1 MSGAL
6 RDYRAERTFIE
17 TSDDPAEILGWM
29 QEYRAERREADDD
42 DRAELDALIEFAEDR
57 VVALKAARLAPKPA
71 PQPAPT
77 PAAPSVAPAPAA
89 PNRLP
94 EVRRTPVT
102 TLRHPVAP
110 LRPVETQPRPTV
122 SPLIEADDPELRELR
137 DRARKARLRQAA
149 AEAETARL
157 AEERAAAERERARM
171 EQERARRRD
180 QARRDAQEQER
191 IAAAAEAKAKAAAQS
206 RSVAASPAQTLQAPR
221 STLAAVRPGATPA
234 RVLQRPEPAA
244 IKAAAS
250 ADSTPLSRVF
260 EEALSRDVPRT
271 PRPTPDR
278 AAGTPSPSR
287 TPSEAPTSAPAAST
301 QPSPVDELPPLTG
314 ADLIKFREWLGVSQR
329 ALAAKFGVEQG
340 TVSKGEGKPAA
351 VLGPALRAALH
362 TAMGEP
368 RDAVGRGS

>member
-6 RDYRAERTFIE
+6 RDYRSERTFIE

-71 PQPAPT
+71 PQLAPT

-89 PNRLP
+89 PSRPP
-94 EVRRTPVT
+94 EVRRTPIT

-110 LRPVETQPRPTV
+110 LRPVEMRSRPTA
-122 SPLIEADDPELRELR
+122 SPVIEADDPELRELR

-191 IAAAAEAKAKAAAQS
+191 IAAAAEAKAKAAQE

-221 STLAAVRPGATPA
+221 STLPQVRPDGGSVRGAP
-234 RVLQRPEPAA
+234 RPDHTAV
-244 IKAAAS
+244 KATAS

-271 PRPTPDR
+271 VRPTSDR
-278 AAGTPSPSR
+278 AAGTPAPPR
-287 TPSEAPTSAPAAST
+287 TPAAVLGAAPSAAT
-301 QPSPVDELPPLTG
+301 QASPVDELPPLTG
-314 ADLIKFREWLGVSQR
+314 ADLMKFREWLGVSQR

-362 TAMGEP
+362 KAMGEP
-368 RDAVGRGS
+368 RDAVGRAS

>member
-6 RDYRAERTFIE
+6 RDYLSERTFIE

-42 DRAELDALIEFAEDR
+42 DRSELDALIEFAEDR
-57 VVALKAARLAPKPA
+57 VVALKAARLAPKPT

-89 PNRLP
+89 PSRPP
-94 EVRRTPVT
+94 EVRRAQVTP
-102 TLRHPVAP
+102 LRHPVTP
-110 LRPVETQPRPTV
+110 LRPVEMRSRPTA
-122 SPLIEADDPELRELR
+122 SPVIEADDPELRELR

-157 AEERAAAERERARM
+157 EEERAAAERERARV

-191 IAAAAEAKAKAAAQS
+191 NAAAAEAKAKAAARE
-206 RSVAASPAQTLQAPR
+206 RSVGASPAHTLQAPR
-221 STLAAVRPGATPA
+221 STLAAVRPDAGPMRET
-234 RVLQRPEPAA
+234 RRPEPTSV
-244 IKAAAS
+244 KAAAS

-260 EEALSRDVPRT
+260 EEALSRDVPR
-271 PRPTPDR
+271 PVRPTPDR

-287 TPSEAPTSAPAAST
+287 TPSVAPAAA
-301 QPSPVDELPPLTG
+301 PPAPVDELPPLTG

-329 ALAAKFGVEQG
+329 ALAATFGVEQG

-362 TAMGEP
+362 KAMGEP
-368 RDAVGRGS
+368 RDAVGRAS